1 MQETMFIIFGL
12 LGGLAVFLYGMNMMS
27 TGLQKVAGSR
37 MKRILSMLTA
47 NPVIGVLAGTLAT
60 VVLQSS
66 SATTVMAIGFVSA
79 RLMSLRQ
86 AIALIFGANIGTT
99 VTAQLIAFK
108 LSDYIWIIVFI
119 GFLIWFV
126 SKEAK
131 TKNIGQTI
139 FAFGLLFVG
148 IDVMGDVM
156 KPLASSEFFIG
167 LIHNVSEIPVLGVG
181 VGALMT
187 VVVQSSSASI
197 AVLQSLASTP
207 GPDGVTSILGLD
219 GALPILLGDNIG
231 TTITAIL
238 ASIGQ
243 SINAKRTAAAH
254 CVFNIT
260 GVAVMV
266 FLLPLMATWVQFLSP
281 GAEVDVIARQI
292 ANAHTTFNIVCTL
305 CWLPFI
311 GLMVKIVTKIIPEKK
326 RVRPEGSLVYL
337 SSDVISTPVFAV
349 KMYTEELQ
357 LYCEKVRENLQSL
370 SAVLKSGKSASR
382 EKLIKDMELV
392 CEAETELSQYALELY
407 SAGTMTE
414 KQTIE
419 VSDLSLAADTV
430 GRLNSRCQDIFEIY
444 FKHKDSKDS
453 FSDAATQ
460 EIFDSLAL
468 LSEIYSTL
476 LASLDSRD
484 STANSDVNSL
494 TKKFFKAHNKILKN
508 HFKRLGNKDCAT
520 ENKKDFN
527 ELMTQIER
535 ACVECVNLLEHS
547 EDLRRWKVES
557 AECSVS
563 EDDDSASA
571 NTSLNK
577 SVEAAHDAGKP
588 KNSSEEAVS
597 GKGDSAQQCSKENA

>member
-1 MQETMFIIFGL
+1 MFMIFGL

-37 MKRILSMLTA
+37 MKNILSMLTA

-126 SKEAK
+126 SKDAK
-131 TKNIGQTI
+131 IKNIGQTI

-254 CVFNIT
+254 CIFNIT
-260 GVAVMV
+260 GVTVMI

-311 GLMVKIVTKIIPEKK
+311 GFMVKIVTKIIPEKK

-337 SSDVISTPVFAV
+337 NSDVISTPVFAV
-349 KMYTEELQ
+349 KMYAEELQ
-357 LYCEKVRENLQSL
+357 LFCNKVRENLQAL
-370 SAVLKSGKSASR
+370 PGVLNGDKSSSR
-382 EKLIKDMELV
+382 DKLIKDIELV
-392 CEAETELSQYALELY
+392 SVAEGELSQYALELY
-407 SAGTMTE
+407 AAGTMTE
-414 KQTIE
+414 NQTIE
-419 VSDLSLAADTV
+419 VSDLSLVADTV
-430 GRLNSRCQDIFEIY
+430 GRLNARCQDICEIY
-444 FKHKDSKDS
+444 AKHKDSKDS
-453 FSDAATQ
+453 FSEAATQ
-460 EIFDSLAL
+460 EIYDSLSL
-468 LSEIYSTL
+468 LSEIYSSL
-476 LASLDSRD
+476 ISSLDCKD
-484 STANSDVNSL
+484 CAVDADVNAL
-494 TKKFFKAHNKILKN
+494 TKKFFKAHNKIRKN

-527 ELMTQIER
+527 DLITLIER
-535 ACVECVNLLEHS
+535 ACVECVNLLEHA
-547 EDLRRWKVES
+547 EDLRRWQDDT
-557 AECSVS
+557 AECSIS
-563 EDDDSASA
+563 EDTDFATDHATSGKSA
-571 NTSLNK
+571 NASQEDSQSNRT
-577 SVEAAHDAGKP
+577 G
-588 KNSSEEAVS
+588 EEHVS
-597 GKGDSAQQCSKENA
+597 INDNGASQNPQKQS